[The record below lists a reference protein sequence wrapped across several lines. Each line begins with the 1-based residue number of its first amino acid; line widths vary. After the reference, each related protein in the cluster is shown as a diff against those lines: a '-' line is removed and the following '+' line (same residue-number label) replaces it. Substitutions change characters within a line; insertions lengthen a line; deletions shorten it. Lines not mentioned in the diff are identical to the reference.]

1 MGSTFITLEP
11 SSVDNS
17 GLFKN
22 APPQLVWLQFVPGHV
37 EKIYTEPS
45 TMSGVIE
52 ASAHASD
59 NSVSKTTTKYLP
71 LLRGINE
78 TPSKG
83 DPVLLCTFGQRNY
96 YLGPLNS
103 ENNVNFNMD
112 GLYESESEEAV
123 GEAGRDLSFPFQPN
137 RSKSTKPS
145 NVILDNSTPPSHGD
159 IMIEGRHGNSLRVG
173 SRGSSPYIVFSNG
186 QSIDSSFESAADGTL
201 LTALQEGS
209 IKDNFGG
216 YVAQDT
222 DTTVN
227 GFMLASD
234 TINEPNRI
242 MSSLIQT
249 SIGTDDVTDYIYNYS
264 RPQLFGSSDRI
275 VFNAK
280 KESIF
285 ISSKINLNMG
295 AGKDVTVSANSK
307 ILLEASNIYLGK
319 QEEAHAVAFA
329 DNISEVITELIDIV
343 SSAVGT
349 CTGAPI
355 PLLENPAIGNGGPIG
370 LKLASLKAK
379 FAPGG
384 QLDFQS
390 SKHFVEKNQ

>member
-22 APPQLVWLQFVPGHV
+22 SPPQLVWLQFVPGHV

-45 TMSGVIE
+45 AMSGVIE

-59 NSVSKTTTKYLP
+59 NSVTKTSTKYLP

-96 YLGPLNS
+96 YLGPLNT
-103 ENNVNFNMD
+103 ENKINFNID
-112 GLYESESEEAV
+112 SLYENGSDEAA
-123 GEAGRDLSFPFQPN
+123 GEAGRDLNFPFQPN
-137 RSKSTKPS
+137 RSKSTKPT
-145 NVILDNSTPPSHGD
+145 NTTPPSHGD
-159 IMIEGRHGNSLRVG
+159 VMIEGRHGNSIRVG
-173 SRGSSPYIVFSNG
+173 SRGSNPYIVFSNG
-186 QSIDSSFESAADGTL
+186 KSINSSFDSAADGTL
-201 LTALQEGS
+201 LAALQNGS
-209 IKDNFGG
+209 IKDNFGE
-216 YVAQDT
+216 YISQDT
-222 DTTVN
+222 NATIN
-227 GFMLASD
+227 GYILASD
-234 TINEPNRI
+234 TVNEPNRI
-242 MSSLIQT
+242 MSSLVQT
-249 SIGTDDVTDYIYNYS
+249 SIGTDDVTDYIYNYT

-275 VFNAK
+275 IFNAK

-285 ISSKINLNMG
+285 LSSKINLNMG

-329 DNISEVITELIDIV
+329 DNISEVLTELIDIV
-343 SSAVGT
+343 SSAVGI
-349 CTGAPI
+349 CNGAPV
-355 PLLENPAIGNGGPIG
+355 PLLENPPVGNGGPIG